1 MPAPVL
7 SALPGGSG
15 VRIELPPVA
24 LKDRTALAK
33 LLARRLKISPRRAS
47 VLAAQP
53 ANLFYQVTIVT
64 TPRAANKTAF
74 SFSDLLIGDA
84 FASEGRKRR
93 TYNTRNRVTIVR
105 TSPGTQA
112 DVSFKVGILVKGQK
126 IPVYTKSSPTATIQ
140 M

>member
-1 MPAPVL
+1 LPAPVL

-24 LKDRTALAK
+24 LKDRAALAK
-33 LLARRLKISPRRAS
+33 LLARRLKISSRRAS

-64 TPRAANKTAF
+64 TPRAAKKTAF
-74 SFSDLLIGDA
+74 SLSDLLVGDA

-93 TYNTRNRVTIVR
+93 TYNTRNRITIAK
-105 TSPGTQA
+105 TSPGTRV
-112 DVSFKVGILVKGQK
+112 DVSYTVGILAKGQK
-126 IPVYTKSSPTATIQ
+126 TPAYTKSSPRATIQ